1 MDEVKLIEQIY
12 LGNRDEMINA
22 INAKRLWIEND
33 FYVPGNVDAEIYVD
47 KMEHFPFVESLY
59 NGAFLF
65 KNVDFADENFTI
77 EECEEVEKSAKDLAV
92 FDLFDQIDL
101 KIDCYFWVKYNF
113 RLMDLSMYHDLV
125 ANLYHRLPYEILNI
139 DKSKINQK
147 SADLMK
153 SLIIGQKGQSIL
165 VISKDKLVNM
175 CYYCPIVVKIFFKKK
190 IDDVLLKNL
199 KTIAMKLNA
208 ELEEINEN

>member
-12 LGNRDEMINA
+12 LGNRDEMISA

-33 FYVPGNVDAEIYVD
+33 FYVPGNIDAEIYED

-65 KNVDFADENFTI
+65 KDVDFADKNFTV
-77 EECEEVEKSAKDLAV
+77 EECEDVERSAKDLAV
-92 FDLFDQIDL
+92 LDLFDQINL
-101 KIDCYFWVKYNF
+101 KIDCCFWVKYNF

-125 ANLYHRLPYEILNI
+125 ANLYHRLPYEVLNI

-147 SADLMK
+147 SVDLMK
-153 SLIIGQKGQSIL
+153 SLIIGEKGQSIL
-165 VISKDKLVNM
+165 VISKDKLINM
-175 CYYCPIVVKIFFKKK
+175 CYYCPVLVKIFYKKNCPK
-190 IDDVLLKNL
+190 DLLSSLNEIANKNH
-199 KTIAMKLNA
+199 I
-208 ELEEINEN
+208 EIEEI

>member
-1 MDEVKLIEQIY
+1 MNEVKLIEQIY
-12 LGNRDEMINA
+12 LGNRDEMIAA

-33 FYVPGNVDAEIYVD
+33 FYVPGNTDAEIYED

-65 KNVDFADENFTI
+65 KDVDFADENFTV
-77 EECEEVEKSAKDLAV
+77 EECKNVEKSAKDLAV
-92 FDLFDQIDL
+92 FDLFDQIDS

-125 ANLYHRLPYEILNI
+125 ANLYHRLPYEVLNI

-147 SADLMK
+147 SVDLMK
-153 SLIIGQKGQSIL
+153 SLIIGEKGQSTL
-165 VISKDKLVNM
+165 VISKDKLINM
-175 CYYCPIVVKIFFKKK
+175 CYYCPVLVKIFYKKNCPK
-190 IDDVLLKNL
+190 DLLSSLNEIANKNH
-199 KTIAMKLNA
+199 I
-208 ELEEINEN
+208 EIEEI